1 MNKDIKYEKLH
12 KFESESFVRD
22 STLELFLRCQEKN
35 LDVRTVICTLLEES
49 MEKAFM
55 FSYSSENAGKL
66 ILSIFE
72 RILDKHIFDDES
84 SEALLIELENQEDH
98 RTH

>member
-1 MNKDIKYEKLH
+1 MNKDIKNEKLH
-12 KFESESFVRD
+12 EFESESFVRD
-22 STLELFLRCQEKN
+22 AIQDLFCKCQERD
-35 LDVRTVICTLLEES
+35 LDVRTVIRTFLEES

-55 FSYSSENAGKL
+55 FSFSSANAGKF

-72 RILDKHIFDDES
+72 RILDKQIFDNES
-84 SEALLIELENQEDH
+84 LEALLIELDMNEDH

>member
-1 MNKDIKYEKLH
+1 
-12 KFESESFVRD
+12 
-22 STLELFLRCQEKN
+22 
-35 LDVRTVICTLLEES
+35 
-49 MEKAFM
+49 M

-84 SEALLIELENQEDH
+84 LEALLIELDNQEDH